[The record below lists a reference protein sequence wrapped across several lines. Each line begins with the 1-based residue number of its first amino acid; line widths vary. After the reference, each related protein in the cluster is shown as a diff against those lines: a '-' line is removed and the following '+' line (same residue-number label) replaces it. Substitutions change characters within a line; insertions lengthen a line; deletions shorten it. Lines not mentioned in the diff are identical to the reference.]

1 MSNPLHKFFHEIFIA
16 DFKDYK
22 HKVVTV
28 PADEGVEKA
37 VSVSIIKLNIR
48 LSLKVA
54 FTGFLNLISLEIR
67 SNILF

>member
-28 PADEGVEKA
+28 PADEGIEKA
-37 VSVSIIKLNIR
+37 VSVSI
-48 LSLKVA
+48 
-54 FTGFLNLISLEIR
+54 
-67 SNILF
+67 